1 MNRRKTIFLS
11 FSFLLI
17 IFACED
23 EVKPSYEIIFEPSEL
38 AFGNV
43 EVNQIVSQKIRIKNT
58 DNSTGTFTGE
68 VSIMDSPK
76 FTTDFKGVLTLQKN
90 ESKEVYIT
98 FRPSAV
104 ETYSGKLTVSND
116 DSFAEMYINGNGVSP
131 VSFAY
136 SPNSLDFGMVE
147 EGGYKDMDLT
157 FTNDA
162 NSGFDLEID
171 FSISSSEFSLVDG
184 IIAHVIQPGQSQAIS
199 IRYMPTIEIISTQ
212 LIINHNSTV
221 KSNPMKI
228 TLSGIMDKSNDIIS
242 SISEGWSVFEQGNY
256 TKSLLKF
263 QQAID
268 LALTHESY
276 DRLNAEATTGRGWAF
291 TFEREY
297 TNGQNDFKTALDKFN
312 TSISDEARLD
322 ALAGTTITG
331 KLVGNYPIAITA
343 AIDLLTRKA
352 NYQFSHKPS
361 VDYKDVRMALIQ
373 SYYHSGMFTDA
384 ASQMDILDPTNAPHS
399 SDPTTLLSAIQALS
413 GSL

>member
-1 MNRRKTIFLS
+1 MIRRKIIFLS

-38 AFGNV
+38 SFGNV

-58 DNSTGTFTGE
+58 DNSTGTFKGE

-98 FRPSAV
+98 FIPSTV

-147 EGGYKDMDLT
+147 EGNYKDMDLT
-157 FTNDA
+157 IANDA

-199 IRYMPTIEIISTQ
+199 IRYMPTTEIISTQ

-221 KSNPMKI
+221 KSNPMKV
-228 TLSGIMDKSNDIIS
+228 TLSGVMDKSNVIIS
-242 SISEGWSVFEQGNY
+242 SISEGWSVFEEGNY
-256 TKSLLKF
+256 KKSLLKF
-263 QQAID
+263 QEAID
-268 LALTHESY
+268 LALTHTSY

-331 KLVGNYPIAITA
+331 KLVGNYSIAITA